1 MKQRCRILL
10 KAIAE
15 FLDLVARSGRFLLV
29 LGRSCGEG
37 ERKEERG
44 NRKEERGK
52 RKEERGKRKVQ
63 PTASLFASSIFSLGT
78 LKGV

>member
-44 NRKEERGK
+44 K

>member
-52 RKEERGKRKVQ
+52 RKVQ